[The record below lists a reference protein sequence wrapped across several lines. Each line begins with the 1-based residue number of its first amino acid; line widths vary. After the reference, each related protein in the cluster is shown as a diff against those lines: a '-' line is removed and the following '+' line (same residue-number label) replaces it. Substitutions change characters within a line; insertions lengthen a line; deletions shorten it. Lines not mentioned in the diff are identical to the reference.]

1 MVIRKSLGVALDA
14 MPQQRQAIADGVAT
28 EETFE
33 LLAERVAVL
42 AAQAKSACVQ
52 LKAIDDQDWPA
63 LHDHVPACLTCKPKD
78 SRKLRERV
86 EYLAP
91 GLVIPEDDDR
101 RWLAW
106 LNAPS
111 SGPVPMALRKVTD
124 TLNRINPAF
133 ADPNV
138 VKAVGGVVGLLLASA
153 LVLVSSQPVPASSTP
168 DIAGAGSPAIGTTE
182 PTSADPVVSG
192 QPPPASSSNAP
203 GSSTPATSQA
213 DPADPGSTAD
223 PANPDAPQG
232 EQGTRTARY
241 NIKPPAPST
250 APCVDDTG
258 RMDPSP
264 PDPAPGSV
272 NIDAR
277 PLSGRHFV
285 LPYKTDWLEA
295 RNVQT
300 LQLAPGNYGFQVGAV
315 AAFSFKVEQNGTV
328 NYADEFEGFLSGKG
342 SRTLRVDGVVVTL
355 DARRLAPSS
364 GVLISHIPADNRD
377 WILCKKVR
385 MVPNKHYYVQQGSG
399 HIVTMSFE
407 VTRDGRVLFDPSLN
421 YVRGNGTSTLEF
433 LGYLVHVD
441 ARRSG
446 GHGLLVHHVW
456 GVKFTY
462 TKEQTLYLL
471 PTSSH
476 WLQVGNK
483 LSDAG
488 FTLHNHGSIV
498 LKHDALTLDSEGGV
512 TVVTVTRPL
521 Q

>member
-1 MVIRKSLGVALDA
+1 MIRKSLGVALDT
-14 MPQQRQAIADGVAT
+14 MPEQRQAIADGVAT

-42 AAQAKSACVQ
+42 AARAKSACAQ
-52 LKAIDDQDWPA
+52 LKAIDGQDWRA

-91 GLVIPEDDDR
+91 GLVVPQDDDR

-124 TLNRINPAF
+124 TLNRINPALT
-133 ADPNV
+133 DPNV

-153 LVLVSSQPVPASSTP
+153 IVLVSSQPVPASSTP
-168 DIAGAGSPAIGTTE
+168 DIAVAGAPVTSTTE
-182 PTSADPVVSG
+182 PTNADPVTSG
-192 QPPPASSSNAP
+192 QPPASSSNAP
-203 GSSTPATSQA
+203 GSSTPGTSQA
-213 DPADPGSTAD
+213 DPTAPGD
-223 PANPDAPQG
+223 PANPAAPQG
-232 EQGTRTARY
+232 EQGARTARY

-258 RMDPSP
+258 RLDPSP
-264 PDPAPGSV
+264 PDPAPGSI

-285 LPYKTDWLEA
+285 LTNKTGWLDA
-295 RNVQT
+295 RTVQT
-300 LQLAPGNYGFQVGAV
+300 LQLAPGSYPFQVGAPV
-315 AAFSFKVEQNGTV
+315 AFAFKVEQDGTIS
-328 NYADEFEGFLSGKG
+328 YPDELEVFLSGKG
-342 SRTLRVDGVVVTL
+342 SRTLRVDGVIVTL
-355 DARRLAPSS
+355 DARRLGGA
-364 GVLISHIPADNRD
+364 GVLISHIPPDNRD
-377 WILCKKVR
+377 WILCKRLR
-385 MVPNKHYYVQQGSG
+385 MVPSKHYYVQQGSG
-399 HIVTMSFE
+399 HVVNMSFE
-407 VTRDGRVLFDPSLN
+407 VTRDGRLLFDPNLK
-421 YVRGNGTSTLEF
+421 YVRGNGSSTLEF
-433 LGYLVHVD
+433 LGHLVHVD

-446 GHGLLVHHVW
+446 GHGLLVHFVS
-456 GVKFTY
+456 GVAMTY

-471 PTSSH
+471 PTANH

-483 LSDAG
+483 VSDAH
-488 FTLHNHGSIV
+488 FTLQDNGSIV
-498 LKHDALTLDSEGGV
+498 LKHDALTLDTEGGV